1 MSETINLERLH
12 ELSLKMAVEFYNF
25 CKRNNLLCYLC
36 GGGCIGAVRHKG
48 WISWDDD
55 LDFFMPREDY
65 EKAIILW
72 QEQMKES
79 RYVMENSDANH
90 IDGNLFFTIRDSQT
104 TYVKPYQVDFDIT
117 HGIVLDVFPL
127 DGYPDNPWQRRAQIF
142 WALLYSLF
150 RSQAIPVNHGKL
162 KGLIARILLFFVP
175 TKRGRYK
182 IWSFAE
188 KQMSKYPISSCSG
201 ITELC
206 AGPRYMKNWY
216 PKSCFEKALIKPFEK
231 ELLPIPVG
239 YDKYL
244 NIAFGDYMIL
254 PPKEKQV
261 PSHDISFFDLEN
273 GYQKYR
279 GKFFM
284 VKKECERDSK
294 NAQ

>member
-48 WISWDDD
+48 WIPWDDD
-55 LDFFMPREDY
+55 LDFFMPRDDY

-72 QEQMKES
+72 KEQMNGS

-90 IDGNLFFTIRDSQT
+90 IDGNLFFTIRDSKT
-104 TYVKPYQVDFDIT
+104 TYIKPYQTGFDIT

-162 KGLIARILLFFVP
+162 KGLIAKILLFFIP
-175 TKRGRYK
+175 TKKGRYK

-188 KQMSKYPISSCSG
+188 KQMSKCPISSCSG

-206 AGPRYMKNWY
+206 AGPGYMKNWY
-216 PKSCFEKALIKPFEK
+216 PKSCFEKALFKQFEN
-231 ELLPIPVG
+231 ETLPIPIG

-244 NIAFGDYMIL
+244 KIAFGNYLTL

-261 PSHDISFFDLEN
+261 PSHEAVFIDLDN
-273 GYQKYR
+273 SYKQYR
-279 GKFFM
+279 GKKFLE
-284 VKKECERDSK
+284 KR
-294 NAQ
+294 N